1 MINISATL
9 LVRYIHHL
17 ATSFYGDRKKKK
29 KVHEKFHHP
38 YPKKSKYPEAHMIY
52 LKTLLNVIDNSG
64 AQVVECIKVLR
75 HNPKSCAHI
84 GDQITCVVKQARPT
98 NVDASSSG
106 SSSAQAS
113 NRVKR
118 RDICRAV
125 VVRQRAP
132 FRRPDG
138 SVVRFDD
145 NACVLINKNG
155 EPLGTR
161 ISSVVAK
168 ELRDLNYNKIVSLAP
183 KTF

>member
-1 MINISATL
+1 MKPPPNQNI
-9 LVRYIHHL
+9 
-17 ATSFYGDRKKKK
+17 
-29 KVHEKFHHP
+29 
-38 YPKKSKYPEAHMIY
+38 MIY
-52 LKTLLNVIDNSG
+52 LKSLLNVIDNSG

-75 HNPKSCAHI
+75 HKPKSCAQI
-84 GDQITCVVKQARPT
+84 GDRITCVVKQARPLQQELT
-98 NVDASSSG
+98 GQTST
-106 SSSAQAS
+106 

-118 RDICRAV
+118 RDICQAV
-125 VVRQRAP
+125 VVRTRAP
-132 FRRPDG
+132 LKRKDG

-168 ELRDLNYNKIVSLAP
+168 ELKDLNYNKIVALAP

>member
-1 MINISATL
+1 
-9 LVRYIHHL
+9 
-17 ATSFYGDRKKKK
+17 
-29 KVHEKFHHP
+29 
-38 YPKKSKYPEAHMIY
+38 MIY

-98 NVDASSSG
+98 IMD
-106 SSSAQAS
+106 SANSQNS

-125 VVRQRAP
+125 IVRQRAP
-132 FRRPDG
+132 LKRKDG

-145 NACVLINKNG
+145 NACVLVNKNG

-168 ELRDLNYNKIVSLAP
+168 ELKDLNYSKIVSLAP

>member
-1 MINISATL
+1 
-9 LVRYIHHL
+9 
-17 ATSFYGDRKKKK
+17 
-29 KVHEKFHHP
+29 
-38 YPKKSKYPEAHMIY
+38 MIY

-98 NVDASSSG
+98 TTEGA
-106 SSSAQAS
+106 AAS

-132 FRRPDG
+132 FKRPDG
-138 SVVRFDD
+138 SVIRFDD

-168 ELRDLNYNKIVSLAP
+168 ELKDLNYSKIVSLAP

>member
-1 MINISATL
+1 
-9 LVRYIHHL
+9 
-17 ATSFYGDRKKKK
+17 
-29 KVHEKFHHP
+29 
-38 YPKKSKYPEAHMIY
+38 MIY

-64 AQVVECIKVLR
+64 AQVVECIKILR
-75 HNPKSCAHI
+75 HKPKSCGHV

-98 NVDASSSG
+98 NFDSVHG
-106 SSSAQAS
+106 TSSAA

-125 VVRQRAP
+125 IVRTKAP

-161 ISSVVAK
+161 INSVVAK
-168 ELRDLNYNKIVSLAP
+168 ELRNLNYNKIVSLAP

>member
-1 MINISATL
+1 
-9 LVRYIHHL
+9 
-17 ATSFYGDRKKKK
+17 
-29 KVHEKFHHP
+29 
-38 YPKKSKYPEAHMIY
+38 MIY

-75 HNPKSCAHI
+75 HGPRNFAKV
-84 GDQITCVVKQARPT
+84 GDEITVVVKKARPL
-98 NVDASSSG
+98 
-106 SSSAQAS
+106 QAEITGQAAN

-118 RDICRAV
+118 RDICRAI
-125 VVRQRAP
+125 VVRTKSP

-145 NACVLINKNG
+145 NACVLVNKSG
-155 EPLGTR
+155 DPLGTR

-168 ELRDLNYNKIVSLAP
+168 ELRDLEFNKIVSLAP